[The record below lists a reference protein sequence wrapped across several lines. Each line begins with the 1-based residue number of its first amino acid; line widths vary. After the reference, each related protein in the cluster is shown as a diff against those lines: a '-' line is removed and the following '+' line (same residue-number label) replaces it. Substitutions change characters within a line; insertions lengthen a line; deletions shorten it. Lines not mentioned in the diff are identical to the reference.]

1 MPIRTN
7 VAGNCHELIVSGRID
22 GTVAN
27 EMEVQVL
34 EAIKSG
40 AKEIF
45 INLSETDF
53 LCSAGIRV
61 IMQYWRQLKLQ
72 GKRLMVT
79 HPSPPIEDILKLTGF
94 WDSIVENGGAAK

>member
-1 MPIRTN
+1 MPIRQN
-7 VAGNCHELIVSGRID
+7 VSGDCYELIVSGRID
-22 GTVAN
+22 GGVAN

-34 EAIKSG
+34 SAIKAG

-45 INLSETDF
+45 INLSESDF

-61 IMQYWRQLKLQ
+61 ILQYWRQLRGQ

-79 HPSPPIEDILKLTGF
+79 RPSPAIDDILGMTGF
-94 WDSIVENGGAAK
+94 RDAVVENVSAKA

>member
-1 MPIRTN
+1 MPIRQN
-7 VAGNCHELIVSGRID
+7 ISGDCYELIVSGRID
-22 GTVAN
+22 GAVAN

-34 EAIKSG
+34 SAIKAG

-45 INLSETDF
+45 INLSESDF

-61 IMQYWRQLKLQ
+61 ILQYWRQLRGQ

-79 HPSPPIEDILKLTGF
+79 RPSPAIDDILVMTGF
-94 WDSIVENGGAAK
+94 RDAVVENASAKA